1 LIINSLFGNIRKNEI
16 KTTVIIAGQEVAMK
30 ANTNPAKGMRDIT
43 PQEKEIRDYVE
54 GVIVNTY
61 KQSGFEIIETPVVEN
76 IENLVGSKGGENLKL
91 IFKILKRG
99 EKLDFSKGELSE
111 EDLADLGLRY
121 DLTVP
126 LSRFYCN
133 NKANLPAVFKALQVG
148 NVFRAERAQKGRYR
162 SFKQCDIDIIGDGT
176 KAAELELI
184 ATTAKALNALGVNDF
199 VVRFNDRRV
208 LKAVITS
215 CGFTEAE
222 FDSVCIVV
230 DKLDKIGMEG
240 IQKELREKQYNDE
253 AITKL
258 VDALKSMNEK
268 GTESLSEYGVS
279 EDVVKEVKE
288 ILESS
293 RRYAGDKY
301 DVEFDFTL
309 IRGMGYYTGSIFEV
323 AYKDLGYSIAGGG
336 RYDEMVGNFI
346 GEKIP
351 AIGFSIGFERLVN
364 QLMEEKFRV
373 PGQEKVVM
381 LYESGDDYIDVM
393 KKADELREQGYV
405 VSLFGKAKK
414 LSKQLNQFTEY
425 GFNKFAVYGG
435 EETELKDLSAN

>member
-1 LIINSLFGNIRKNEI
+1 
-16 KTTVIIAGQEVAMK
+16 MK
-30 ANTNPAKGMRDIT
+30 VNLNPAKGMRDIT

-61 KQSGFEIIETPVVEN
+61 KQSGFELIETPVVEN
-76 IENLVGSKGGENLKL
+76 IENLIGSKGGENLKL

-99 EKLDFSKGELSE
+99 EKLDFAKEGLTE

-133 NKANLPAVFKALQVG
+133 NRASLPTVFKALQVG

-184 ATTAKALNALGVNDF
+184 ATTAKALTALDVTDF

-208 LKAVITS
+208 LKAVILN
-215 CGFTEAE
+215 CGFTEEE
-222 FDSVCIVV
+222 FDGVCIVV
-230 DKLDKIGMEG
+230 DKLDKVG
-240 IQKELREKQYNDE
+240 ISGVEKELNDKKYNEDSVG
-253 AITKL
+253 KL
-258 VDALKSMNEK
+258 IKALESINEN
-268 GTESLSEYGVS
+268 GTECLNEYGVS
-279 EDVVKEVKE
+279 EEVVADVKE
-288 ILESS
+288 ILEQS
-293 RRYAGDKY
+293 RAFANGKY
-301 DVEFDFTL
+301 DIEFDFTL
-309 IRGMGYYTGSIFEV
+309 IRGMGYYTGSIFEI
-323 AYKDLGYSIAGGG
+323 AYKNLGYSIAGGG

-364 QLMEEKFRV
+364 QLMDEKFKV
-373 PGQEKVVM
+373 PNLEKVVL
-381 LYESGDDYIDVM
+381 LYDTTDNYIEVL
-393 KKADELREQGYV
+393 KKADELRNQGYTV
-405 VSLFGKAKK
+405 AVYEKAKK
-414 LSKQLNQFTEY
+414 LGKQLNQFNDY
-425 GFNKFAVYGG
+425 GYNKFAVFNKD
-435 EETELKDLSAN
+435 ETEIKDLAAN

>member
-1 LIINSLFGNIRKNEI
+1 
-16 KTTVIIAGQEVAMK
+16 MK
-30 ANTNPAKGMRDIT
+30 VNLNPAKGMRDIT

-61 KQSGFEIIETPVVEN
+61 KQSGFELIETPVVEN
-76 IENLVGSKGGENLKL
+76 IENLIGSKGGENLKL

-99 EKLDFSKGELSE
+99 EKLDFAKEGLTE

-133 NKANLPAVFKALQVG
+133 NRSSLPTVFKAMQVG

-184 ATTAKALNALGVNDF
+184 ATTAKALTALDVKDF

-208 LKAVITS
+208 LKAVILN
-215 CGFTEAE
+215 CGFSEEE
-222 FDSVCIVV
+222 FDGVCIVV
-230 DKLDKIGMEG
+230 DKLDKVG
-240 IQKELREKQYNDE
+240 ISGVEKELNDKEYNAE
-253 AITKL
+253 STKKL
-258 VDALKSMNEK
+258 ISALESINKN
-268 GTESLSEYGVS
+268 GTDSLIEYGVS
-279 EDVVKEVKE
+279 EEVVEEIKDVLDQAR
-288 ILESS
+288 I
-293 RRYAGDKY
+293 YANGNY
-301 DVEFDFTL
+301 DIEFDFTL
-309 IRGMGYYTGSIFEV
+309 IRGMGYYTGSIFEI
-323 AYKDLGYSIAGGG
+323 AYKNLGYSIAGGG

-364 QLMEEKFRV
+364 QLLDEKFKV
-373 PGQEKVVM
+373 PRLEKLVL
-381 LYESGDDYIDVM
+381 LYDASDKYINVL
-393 KKADELREQGYV
+393 KKADELRNEGYTV
-405 VSLFGKAKK
+405 AVYEKAKK
-414 LSKQLNQFTEY
+414 LGKQLNQFKDY
-425 GFNKFAVYGG
+425 GYNKFALYNSD
-435 EETELKDLSAN
+435 ETEVKDLSDN